1 MILLDFL
8 NNMSLKWY
16 HLMLLICMLLNLK
29 YKFCIKYFFKDIVS
43 ILFLFLEN
51 AIFMEETGA
60 FCPIL
65 NYMS

>member
-1 MILLDFL
+1 MVSPYAF
-8 NNMSLKWY
+8 
-16 HLMLLICMLLNLK
+16 NLHASEFEI
-29 YKFCIKYFFKDIVS
+29 KFCIKYFFKDIVS